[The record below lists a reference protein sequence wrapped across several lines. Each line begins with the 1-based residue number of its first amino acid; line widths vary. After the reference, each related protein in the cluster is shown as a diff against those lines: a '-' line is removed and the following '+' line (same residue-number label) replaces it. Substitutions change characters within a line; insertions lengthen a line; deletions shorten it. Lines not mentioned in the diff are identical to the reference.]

1 MKNTTPVPRPRF
13 TGVRLLTDNDDAWQ
27 AKRHLIANAQRTLD
41 LSYFILEVDGS
52 TLRLMLDLIDAAE
65 RGVKVRLLVDYF
77 MTFEQAAAL
86 RALAGVGNIEVRR
99 YGLPRPGWL
108 HALQEAGIDRD
119 GFVKGMMS
127 TNAAMLAESL
137 KGNTIFPPA
146 TADAVR
152 ALNPEPGDNPAD
164 FPMRVLSALPSA
176 AEAASA
182 APAPAIASAAAGF
195 DRMAALRKVALVIE
209 IVRGLKHFLHR
220 THHKLLLADSKWFV
234 MGGRNLADAYQCEMP
249 PQGRAFQDTDI
260 LACDGAAGGSEHRV
274 AFQKLWSSAETADIA
289 QPDPLDTRPPTPLVT
304 FHEKTHPA
312 PALKPGT
319 AFKRGVKL
327 PDMDGALFDNLP
339 SQKGDATIT
348 HAYVEHIEALIASGR
363 PGVVDIV
370 SAYLFLADNAADS
383 AALLALRNVF
393 VAAARAGLTVNI
405 YTNSI
410 LSTDLKPI
418 NQAAYPKLIELIE
431 AGVGIFEL
439 DDGQGSLHTKCAAIG
454 DTCLF
459 VGSYNMDPRSELYD
473 TNNLIVLNDASGA
486 ATAAFREKRIKGL
499 KWTQLSVAMAWQMT
513 AEAKRAPVARAT
525 NNIL

>member
-1 MKNTTPVPRPRF
+1 MRNESSTPLPRF

-52 TLRLMLDLIDAAE
+52 TSRVLLDLIDAAE

-86 RALAGVGNIEVRR
+86 RALAGVANIEVRR
-99 YGLPRPGWL
+99 YGLPTAAWL
-108 HALQEAGIDRD
+108 AALEAAGIDRD
-119 GFVKGMMS
+119 GFVKALM
-127 TNAAMLAESL
+127 AANGPKLAEAL
-137 KGNTIFPPA
+137 KGNTIFAPA
-146 TADAVR
+146 VASEVASLHT
-152 ALNPEPGDNPAD
+152 EPGENPAN
-164 FPMRVLSALPSA
+164 FPMQVLSALPSMA
-176 AEAASA
+176 T
-182 APAPAIASAAAGF
+182 AAGLAPDIAAVGTAI
-195 DRMAALRKVALVIE
+195 DRAAALRKVALVIE
-209 IVRGLKHFLHR
+209 IVRGLKHFPHR

-274 AFQKLWSSAETADIA
+274 AFQKLWSSGETADIA

-327 PDMDGALFDNLP
+327 PDMDGVLFDNLP

-348 HAYVEHIEALIASGR
+348 RAYVEHIEALIASGQ

-370 SAYLFLADNAADS
+370 SAYLFLADDAADS

-393 VAAARAGLTVNI
+393 LTAVRAGLTVNI

-418 NQAAYPKLIELIE
+418 NQAAYSKLIELIE

-439 DDGQGSLHTKCAAIG
+439 NDGQGSLHTKCAAIG

-473 TNNLIVLNDASGA
+473 TNNLIVLNDVSGA
-486 ATAAFREKRIKGL
+486 ATAAVREKRIKSL
-499 KWTQLSVAMAWQMT
+499 RWTQLTKDA
-513 AEAKRAPVARAT
+513 ARRLAVETNHAT
-525 NNIL
+525 RGLTQGLL